1 MTDKEKLIQGLQMIA
16 RGRVNFADDVADLLM
31 PDAKSAQEAIMQP
44 PKEDTSIVSKA
55 KAK

>member
-31 PDAKSAQEAIMQP
+31 PDAKPAQEAIMQP